1 MFGSPRATLAVL
13 VALALTAAPAR
24 AQVADS
30 SDVAAVAPSPQP
42 ALQPPLAEG
51 VAAVAPR
58 PAADLGPTM
67 DAAGVGARP
76 YAAAHSADDEA
87 LASMRRRS
95 QVSHSEALMIVGG
108 AAFVAGALIGGDA
121 GTIVMVG
128 GAGVGLYGLYLYLQ

>member
-13 VALALTAAPAR
+13 VALALSAAPVR
-24 AQVADS
+24 AQVTDS
-30 SDVAAVAPSPQP
+30 ADVANVAPAPQP
-42 ALQPPLAEG
+42 ALHPSLSEG

-67 DAAGVGARP
+67 AAAGVGARP
-76 YAAAHSADDEA
+76 YAAAHNADDEA
-87 LASMRRRS
+87 LATMRRRS
-95 QVSHSEALMIVGG
+95 SVSHSEALMIVGG

-128 GAGVGLYGLYLYLQ
+128 GAAVGLYGLYLYLQ